1 MTLLLVGFGGFGVYH
16 MERNYENSWYMD
28 ENTYQYKF
36 YDAMSENF
44 PEHGERV
51 ELYIGEKYW
60 DCPKTFYLKQNH
72 GCFRLAQNINLIY
85 LS

>member
-51 ELYIGEKYW
+51 ELYIGETLKTLGL
-60 DCPKTFYLKQNH
+60 PKNFL
-72 GCFRLAQNINLIY
+72 F
-85 LS
+85 